1 MPRHWV
7 PWSLT
12 RAIQALA
19 WPLATCQLFHL
30 DIQSTNWPCISMCY
44 WWALMPE
51 DSEMHH
57 AYTMTEGIRY
67 PRVSH
72 WPCVN
77 TSRISQWTLVTE
89 SQTLIVAVNATI
101 SGCKTL
107 SSRSWRVNTW
117 AIEFNS
123 GETVFRGKNLF
134 VDPPWLRVSLT
145 SAVPSLPEQKPTGL
159 PPTETPLK
167 PLEIFDTGTHQA
179 RPAAIRGLFPTR
191 RTWHRNWWQCYER
204 WRSLELWPWS
214 HRMAHWWLC
223 QLQSPSAHGGCSQLR
238 MCKNVI
244 QFFWVPEMG
253 VSWDFAWYP
262 QPDQYQMWLAQLTA

>member
-1 MPRHWV
+1 M
-7 PWSLT
+7 
-12 RAIQALA
+12 
-19 WPLATCQLFHL
+19 
-30 DIQSTNWPCISMCY
+30 
-44 WWALMPE
+44 
-51 DSEMHH
+51 
-57 AYTMTEGIRY
+57 
-67 PRVSH
+67 SH

-134 VDPPWLRVSLT
+134 VDPPWLRVSPT
-145 SAVPSLPEQKPTGL
+145 SAVPSLPEQKTTGL

-167 PLEIFDTGTHQA
+167 PLEIFDTGTNQA

-191 RTWHRNWWQCYER
+191 RTWHRN
-204 WRSLELWPWS
+204 
-214 HRMAHWWLC
+214 
-223 QLQSPSAHGGCSQLR
+223 
-238 MCKNVI
+238 
-244 QFFWVPEMG
+244 
-253 VSWDFAWYP
+253 
-262 QPDQYQMWLAQLTA
+262 